1 MVPAESHKL
10 NDAGSIPAS
19 ATNQH
24 IFIIMVSLILIT
36 LAAILNAAMDT
47 INARYFTSVLY
58 NPKWPK
64 FNQFTNP
71 AESWKIKWKNGD
83 RTQGE
88 KFFGSSTF
96 LVWTTDFWHLAKT
109 IMLLCFALA
118 IVCYTPIIHPLLDWI
133 IYWIGF
139 GTIFELFW
147 SKIFLKK

>member
-1 MVPAESHKL
+1 
-10 NDAGSIPAS
+10 
-19 ATNQH
+19 
-24 IFIIMVSLILIT
+24 MVSLLLVI
-36 LAAILNAAMDT
+36 LAAVINAAMDT
-47 INARYFTSVLY
+47 LNARYRQSVFFTKDFRI
-58 NPKWPK
+58 NR
-64 FNQFTNP
+64 FTDP
-71 AESWKIKWKNGD
+71 ATSWQNKWKNGD

-118 IVCYTPIIHPLLDWI
+118 IVCYVPIIHPLLDWI

-147 SKIFLKK
+147 AKIFLKK

>member
-1 MVPAESHKL
+1 M
-10 NDAGSIPAS
+10 I
-19 ATNQH
+19 
-24 IFIIMVSLILIT
+24 SLILII
-36 LAAILNAAMDT
+36 LAAIINAAMDT
-47 INARYFTSVLY
+47 INARYFTSVFY
-58 NPKWPK
+58 NPKCPK

-71 AESWKIKWKNGD
+71 ATSWQNKWKNGD

-118 IVCYTPIIHPLLDWI
+118 IVCYVPIIHPLLDWI

-147 SKIFLKK
+147 SKIFIKK

>member
-1 MVPAESHKL
+1 
-10 NDAGSIPAS
+10 
-19 ATNQH
+19 
-24 IFIIMVSLILIT
+24 MVSLILVI
-36 LAAILNAAMDT
+36 LAAIINAAMDT
-47 INARYFTSVLY
+47 INARYHTSVFY
-58 NPKWPK
+58 NEKWPK

-71 AESWKIKWKNGD
+71 ATSWQNKWKNGD
-83 RTQGE
+83 RKQGE

-118 IVCYTPIIHPLLDWI
+118 IVCYIPILHPLLDWI

-147 SKIFLKK
+147 SKIFIKK